1 MWALSS
7 QPGDL
12 PPLPPPCRPP
22 SLFPTKRPTS
32 EQPSASR
39 VFVRYKSSSRG
50 ANRSTPISAIISDSN
65 YLQIQLQEE
74 KLRSPP
80 GTKTPLW
87 FLLVRAAFTRK
98 TRSLERVLALP
109 VVKMYQSLALS
120 NQSPYAH
127 DTGNYMHPSASSP
140 VYVPTS
146 RVPAMLP
153 TLPYLQT
160 CDSAHQSHGLGGH
173 HGWPQSAADCSSF
186 TPSSPHPAPH
196 GFSYSHSPP
205 VSSSTGREASYQSP
219 LVLGNGSRRSSTG
232 ARWCARS
239 EDPTPAR
246 TRT

>member
-1 MWALSS
+1 MLVLRFSS
-7 QPGDL
+7 SRIKLLLQQTRIQENIPEATPPPNPSPLAAVSRGP

-109 VVKMYQSLALS
+109 GACLCVEGIRFMRCGTEDRTALS
-120 NQSPYAH
+120 H
-127 DTGNYMHPSASSP
+127 D
-140 VYVPTS
+140 
-146 RVPAMLP
+146 R
-153 TLPYLQT
+153 PYLDRILQN
-160 CDSAHQSHGLGGH
+160 
-173 HGWPQSAADCSSF
+173 F
-186 TPSSPHPAPH
+186 
-196 GFSYSHSPP
+196 
-205 VSSSTGREASYQSP
+205 
-219 LVLGNGSRRSSTG
+219 N
-232 ARWCARS
+232 
-239 EDPTPAR
+239 
-246 TRT
+246 